1 MKRWRTY
8 EVKWRANTCVL
19 IKMPAMMCVIKI
31 DGGIPNS
38 LNTNARSDQAQ
49 IYRRIWRLQFCP
61 DQEIERAYD
70 QIRIGSNV
78 RMYNR
83 EQQKAWYHF
92 RVTDNKMQTDP
103 NPYTFT

>member
-38 LNTNARSDQAQ
+38 LNTNARSD
-49 IYRRIWRLQFCP
+49 
-61 DQEIERAYD
+61 
-70 QIRIGSNV
+70 
-78 RMYNR
+78 
-83 EQQKAWYHF
+83 
-92 RVTDNKMQTDP
+92 
-103 NPYTFT
+103 